1 MWGVRLRIIARNR
14 RSTPFD
20 GSADEHVVAGQSID
34 RMTHKTYLGG
44 RERTETLEL
53 DEKDQCKWANNRAK
67 FRISDTNCVQFT
79 RCVAKNAVPKADVK
93 YFTQPRRTIT
103 MLNDGGM
110 PLRSVENLPNYL
122 GRSVRYLFSAF
133 SRHQNPVKYKL

>member
-1 MWGVRLRIIARNR
+1 MRGVRLRIIARNR
-14 RSTPFD
+14 STPFD
-20 GSADEHVVAGQSID
+20 RFVGEHVAAGKSSD
-34 RMTHKTYLGG
+34 KMTHKMYLGG
-44 RERTETLEL
+44 RKRTETAQLN
-53 DEKDQCKWANNRAK
+53 EKDQFKWANFRAK

-133 SRHQNPVKYKL
+133 SRHQNPIKYKL